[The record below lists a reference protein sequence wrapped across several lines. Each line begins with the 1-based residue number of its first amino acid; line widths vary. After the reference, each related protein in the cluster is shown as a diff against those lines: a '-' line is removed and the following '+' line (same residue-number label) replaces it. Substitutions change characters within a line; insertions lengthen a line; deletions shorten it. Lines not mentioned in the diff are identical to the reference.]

1 MTRKHFEAIAATIKN
16 TKLSKPER
24 LALAHSMADT
34 FAEINPRFKK
44 HLFIAACGID
54 LTYVTF

>member
-24 LALAHSMADT
+24 LALVHSMADT